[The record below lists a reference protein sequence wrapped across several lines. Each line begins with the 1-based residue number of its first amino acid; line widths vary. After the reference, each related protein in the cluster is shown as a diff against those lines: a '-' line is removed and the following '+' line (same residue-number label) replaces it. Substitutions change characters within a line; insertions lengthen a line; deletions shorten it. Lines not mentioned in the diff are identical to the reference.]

1 MEQHFSNYRSN
12 CPEVIY
18 EKGVVR
24 SFAKFTGK
32 YLYLSLFFDKVAAA
46 TLSKQRLRYRCFP
59 VNFVKF
65 LRTLFYTEHVQ
76 WLFLELTKKSPI

>member
-32 YLYLSLFFDKVAAA
+32 YLYLSLFFEK
-46 TLSKQRLRYRCFP
+46 KKCFT
-59 VNFVKF
+59 VT
-65 LRTLFYTEHVQ
+65 R
-76 WLFLELTKKSPI
+76 ELTKSWAYLEVLVPYLDFEVIKLRSNMKQ